1 MKLYLKISLVI
12 FLIGLALIIAG
23 VFIGGNT
30 LLITQEDLISVEY
43 EYKNENIIKLDI
55 DITASEV
62 EIKKSDK
69 FSIEAEEVP
78 SGDFE
83 SFVKDDTWY
92 ITNKTSRITMFNK
105 YTSKITI
112 YVPNNYV
119 FDNTT
124 INLSAGK
131 VTIEGIDTNNCTLR
145 VGAGELKY
153 KGKIQNNLKVDC
165 GAGNVEVELKG
176 DEEDYNYDVD
186 VGMGQIEINDTSY
199 AGIAIQKNIDNDSNN
214 LIELKVGAGNI
225 KIEIE

>member
-83 SFVKDDTWY
+83 SFVKDGTWY